1 MDRKCFTTRSH
12 VRTFLILT
20 SILNGS
26 LVGILATTTKFLTES
41 VKACEHMADVFVNPF
56 VYIFWGI
63 AVAASISNV
72 YNLNVTMRIYSQLY
86 VMPFYESCQI
96 FCNLISGL
104 ALMGEYNRY
113 TKL

>member
-1 MDRKCFTTRSH
+1 
-12 VRTFLILT
+12 
-20 SILNGS
+20 
-26 LVGILATTTKFLTES
+26 
-41 VKACEHMADVFVNPF
+41 MAEVFVNPF

-63 AVAASISNV
+63 AAAASVSNV

-113 TKL
+113 TKLQLTYIFVGCLISISGILLKL